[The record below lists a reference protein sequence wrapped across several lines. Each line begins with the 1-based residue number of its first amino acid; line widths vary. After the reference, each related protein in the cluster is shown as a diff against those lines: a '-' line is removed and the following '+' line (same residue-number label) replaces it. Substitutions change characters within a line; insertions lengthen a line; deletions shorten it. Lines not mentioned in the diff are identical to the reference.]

1 MFVYYK
7 VGNVLSFDEPVV
19 LSMIEQRKTKRHEE
33 HVIEGAGVRCLRGGV
48 VYGAN
53 ASGKSNLIKSMH
65 FLLDAVCAND
75 CACLKGLQFAMR
87 GKILPVMTWEV
98 AFTAI
103 DELFVY
109 SIDTDG
115 QSVLKEA
122 LYRIS
127 TNKEM
132 VFERTRESGFQLGE
146 TLSADPW
153 FDKKIKSSS
162 FYIRKVDEDGLF
174 ERKDETPASRLMK
187 SVISSLKS
195 VEILSA
201 DSSVRVSSLIKNL
214 KIADFKAFLKRLL
227 RAADVGI
234 TDIKWITVPSNDR
247 IRSFARFI
255 LPENA
260 LKRDGI
266 SFFRANGSFWAVVVS
281 EGVAAF
287 SELKFMHGSVPMR
300 GMHESD
306 GTIKLLEYSVFLY
319 SLVHEDKFWVVDE
332 IDRSLHPFLSRF
344 VLDMSLRGA
353 VGRSQLLVTTHDTT
367 LLSQSLWR
375 TDEVWFTEK
384 RPDGSTD
391 LYSLYQ
397 FKPRFDVD
405 LAKGY
410 LEGRWGAIPYLGK
423 GADDVCT
430 SKES

>member
-1 MFVYYK
+1 
-7 VGNVLSFDEPVV
+7 
-19 LSMIEQRKTKRHEE
+19 
-33 HVIEGAGVRCLRGGV
+33 
-48 VYGAN
+48 
-53 ASGKSNLIKSMH
+53 MH
-65 FLLDAVCAND
+65 
-75 CACLKGLQFAMR
+75 R
-87 GKILPVMTWEV
+87 ERRSPVMAWEV

-115 QSVLKEA
+115 LSVLKEA

-127 TNKEM
+127 VDKEM
-132 VFERTRESGFQLGE
+132 VFERSQKSGFQLGE
-146 TLSADPW
+146 MLSADPW
-153 FDKKIKSSS
+153 FDKKIKSAS
-162 FYIRKVDEDGLF
+162 FYIRKVEEDGLF

-214 KIADFKAFLKRLL
+214 KIADFKAFLKQLL

-247 IRSFARFI
+247 IMSFARFI

-266 SFFRANGSFWAVVVS
+266 NFFRANGSFWAVVVS
-281 EGVAAF
+281 GGVAKF
-287 SELKFMHGSVPMR
+287 SELKFIHGSVPMR

-319 SLVHEDKFWVVDE
+319 SLVHEDKLWVVDE

-344 VLDMSLRGA
+344 VLDMTLCGA

-423 GADDVCT
+423 GVDDVCT